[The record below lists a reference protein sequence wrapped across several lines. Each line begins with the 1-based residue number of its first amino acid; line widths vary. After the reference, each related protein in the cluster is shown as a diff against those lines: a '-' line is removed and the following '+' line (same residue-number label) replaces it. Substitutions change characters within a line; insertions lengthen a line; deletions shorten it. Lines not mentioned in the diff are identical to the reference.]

1 MLQIRRLL
9 KSARDI
15 LRQKAQ
21 RTAPS
26 TLKVPPPL
34 PSAWRQWADN
44 HPRFTRAMRIIGIVI
59 VAYLAMPYA
68 LIPVYRFIDPP
79 FSSLMVRQ
87 SLNGVSIHKR
97 WVDIDHISPS
107 LVRSVILAEDAS
119 FCQHWGVDWGEV
131 RDALARAKKGRK
143 PRGASTLPMQT
154 AKNLFLW
161 PGQDYVR
168 KALEVPIAYYMTL
181 VLPKRR
187 IAEIYLNIAE
197 WGPGTFGIEAA
208 ARKYFKKS
216 AARLTPMESALLA
229 AALPNPR
236 RRKANKPRWRHYRI
250 ATHIKRRTRREAR
263 DVRCVFK

>member
-1 MLQIRRLL
+1 
-9 KSARDI
+9 
-15 LRQKAQ
+15 
-21 RTAPS
+21 
-26 TLKVPPPL
+26 
-34 PSAWRQWADN
+34 
-44 HPRFTRAMRIIGIVI
+44 
-59 VAYLAMPYA
+59 MPYL
-68 LIPVYRFIDPP
+68 LIPVFRFIDPP

-87 SLNGVSIHKR
+87 KLNGITIRKK
-97 WVDIDHISPS
+97 WVDIDRISPS

-131 RDALARAKKGRK
+131 RHAIKRAKRGRT

-161 PGQDYVR
+161 PGQDYLR

-187 IAEIYLNIAE
+187 VAEIYLNIAE

-208 ARKYFKKS
+208 ARKYFRKS
-216 AARLTPMESALLA
+216 AANLTPMESALLA

-236 RRKANKPRWRHYRI
+236 RRRANKPRLRHYRI
-250 ATHIKRRTRREAR
+250 ASHIRRRTRKESR
-263 DVRCVFK
+263 DVKCVFK